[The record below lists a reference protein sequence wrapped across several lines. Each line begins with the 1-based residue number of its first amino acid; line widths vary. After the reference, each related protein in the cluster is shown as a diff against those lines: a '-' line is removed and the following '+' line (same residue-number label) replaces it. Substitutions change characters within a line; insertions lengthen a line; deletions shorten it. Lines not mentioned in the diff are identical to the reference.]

1 MRKLAALPN
10 PRSRRAGEP
19 RLAADLLELPHA
31 DPLTGL
37 PTRRVLE
44 RLLAGAFE
52 AGGRRRR
59 CSIVK
64 IDIDAFWRYNG
75 DPGPKAGD
83 LALFIIGLILKCH
96 ARRREVAGRYGGD
109 EFLVLLPRAGHRRAL
124 SFAERITWDVAS
136 QFTGDGS
143 CLTVSCGVASREASM
158 TRYGQLMESADGALH
173 AAKCQGGN
181 RVVVAHPRLAT
192 ALLEHRADVR
202 ASRALRA
209 G

>member
-1 MRKLAALPN
+1 MRRLSALPN

-19 RLAADLLELPHA
+19 RLAADLFELPHA

-44 RLLAGAFE
+44 RLLAGEFE
-52 AGGRRRR
+52 EGGRRRR

-75 DPGPKAGD
+75 DPGAKAGD
-83 LALFIIGLILKCH
+83 LALFIIGLVLKCH
-96 ARRREVAGRYGGD
+96 ARSSDVAGRYGGD
-109 EFLVLLPRAGHRRAL
+109 EFLVLLPRTGRRRSL
-124 SFAERITWDVAS
+124 SLAKRITWDVAS
-136 QFTGDGS
+136 QFTGDGNR
-143 CLTVSCGVASREASM
+143 LTVSCGVASREASM
-158 TRYGQLMESADGALH
+158 TGYGQLLDVADGALH
-173 AAKCQGGN
+173 AAKGQGGN
-181 RVVVAHPRLAT
+181 RVVVAHPRPAT
-192 ALLEHRADVR
+192 VLLEHQAHDR

>member
-10 PRSRRAGEP
+10 PRSRCAGEP

-37 PTRRVLE
+37 PTRRVVE
-44 RLLAGAFE
+44 RLLAREFE
-52 AGGRRRR
+52 EGGRRRR

-96 ARRREVAGRYGGD
+96 ARSSDVAGRYGGD
-109 EFLVLLPRAGHRRAL
+109 EFLILLPRAGGRRAL
-124 SFAERITWDVAS
+124 SFAKRITWDVAS
-136 QFTGDGS
+136 QFTGDES
-143 CLTVSCGVASREASM
+143 RLTVSCGVASREASM
-158 TRYGQLMESADGALH
+158 TRYGQLLELADGALH

-181 RVVVAHPRLAT
+181 RVVVAHPRLAM

-202 ASRALRA
+202 ASRVLRA

>member
-1 MRKLAALPN
+1 VRKLAALPN

-19 RLAADLLELPHA
+19 RLAADFLELPHA

-44 RLLAGAFE
+44 RRLACEFE
-52 AGGRRRR
+52 EGGRKRR

-64 IDIDAFWRYNG
+64 VDIDAFWRYNG
-75 DPGPKAGD
+75 DLDPKAGD
-83 LALFIIGLILKCH
+83 LVLFIIGLILKCH
-96 ARRREVAGRYGGD
+96 ARRGDVAGRYGGD
-109 EFLVLLPRAGHRRAL
+109 EFLVLLPRTGHRRAL

-143 CLTVSCGVASREASM
+143 RLTVSCGVASRGSSM

-181 RVVVAHPRLAT
+181 RVVVAHPLLST
-192 ALLEHRADVR
+192 ALLERRAHLR
-202 ASRALRA
+202 ASRVLRA

>member
-1 MRKLAALPN
+1 MRELVALPN
-10 PRSRRAGEP
+10 PRSRRAGER

-44 RLLAGAFE
+44 RLLAGEFKE
-52 AGGRRRR
+52 GGRRRR

-75 DPGPKAGD
+75 DAGAKAGD
-83 LALFIIGLILKCH
+83 LALVIIGLVLKCH
-96 ARRREVAGRYGGD
+96 ARSSDVSGRYGGD
-109 EFLVLLPRAGHRRAL
+109 EFLVLLPHTGRRRSL
-124 SFAERITWDVAS
+124 SFAKRITWDVAS

-143 CLTVSCGVASREASM
+143 RLTVSCGVASRQASM
-158 TRYGQLMESADGALH
+158 TRYGQLLESADGALY

-192 ALLEHRADVR
+192 ALLEHRAHNR

>member
-1 MRKLAALPN
+1 MRELAALPN
-10 PRSRRAGEP
+10 PRSRRAGES
-19 RLAADLLELPHA
+19 RLAADLLDLPHA

-44 RLLAGAFE
+44 RLLAGEFE
-52 AGGRRRR
+52 EGARRRK

-83 LALFIIGLILKCH
+83 LALFIIGLVLKCH
-96 ARRREVAGRYGGD
+96 ARSSDVAGRYGGD
-109 EFLVLLPRAGHRRAL
+109 EFLVLLPHAGRRRSL
-124 SFAERITWDVAS
+124 SFAKRITWDVAS

-143 CLTVSCGVASREASM
+143 RLTVSCGVASRQASM
-158 TRYGQLMESADGALH
+158 TRYGQLLELADGALC

-181 RVVVAHPRLAT
+181 RVAVAHPHLAMP
-192 ALLEHRADVR
+192 LLEHRPHVR

-209 G
+209 

>member
-10 PRSRRAGEP
+10 PRSRCASKP
-19 RLAADLLELPHA
+19 RLAADLLELAHT

-37 PTRRVLE
+37 PTRRVLD
-44 RLLAGAFE
+44 RLLACEFE
-52 AGGRRRR
+52 PGGRKRR

-75 DPGPKAGD
+75 DLDPKAGD

-96 ARRREVAGRYGGD
+96 ARSSDVAGRYGGD
-109 EFLVLLPRAGHRRAL
+109 EFLILLPRTGHRRAL

-143 CLTVSCGVASREASM
+143 RLTVSCGVASREASM

-181 RVVVAHPRLAT
+181 RVVVAHPLLST
-192 ALLEHRADVR
+192 ALLEHRAHLR
-202 ASRALRA
+202 ASRVLRA

>member
-10 PRSRRAGEP
+10 PPSRRAGEP
-19 RLAADLLELPHA
+19 GLAADLLDLPHA

-44 RLLAGAFE
+44 GLLSGEFE
-52 AGGRRRR
+52 EGGRRRR

-75 DPGPKAGD
+75 DAAPKAGD
-83 LALFIIGLILKCH
+83 MALFIIGLILKCH
-96 ARRREVAGRYGGD
+96 ARSTDVAGRYGGD
-109 EFLVLLPRAGHRRAL
+109 EFLILLPRAGHRRAL
-124 SFAERITWDVAS
+124 SLAKRITWDVAS
-136 QFTGDGS
+136 QFTDDGNR
-143 CLTVSCGVASREASM
+143 LTVSCGVASREASM
-158 TRYGQLMESADGALH
+158 TRYGQLLESADGALH

-192 ALLEHRADVR
+192 ALLEHRAHVR